1 MKIFSRAQIREI
13 EKNGFSQGIPALRM
27 MENAGSAMAKCIRE
41 NYPESENEYVAVV
54 CGKGN
59 NGGDGFV
66 IARKLN
72 ESGYKVAVVLT
83 QGKPVTDESNE
94 MFLRLRD
101 LSVTVVDMDAETERS
116 AKIIGGV
123 DLIVDAIFGIGFSG
137 QADKNTALIFKL
149 MNSSKAKIVSVD
161 IPSGVDCDNAYV
173 DSACIKADMTVT
185 PIGLKKA
192 QVLYPAAEYSGQV
205 KYVNIGLPSSCYD
218 TVVNEMYTLE
228 QGEIR
233 QFFKPRKPDANK
245 GDFGK
250 VLIFAGSYEMPGA
263 AVMAANAA
271 VNSGAGLVTL
281 AFPDKAYGAV
291 ASKITEPVLLPL
303 KSNENGRFSIAG
315 IEKAKEK
322 IKSADVILFGCGVGV
337 DFDTKEFF
345 KSVLL
350 EAKCPVIVDADG
362 INMLSECID
371 ILREVTAPVIL
382 TPHPGEAARLL
393 GTDALIIQSSR
404 LESVKRIAG
413 LTDAVTVLKGSGT
426 LVFSAN
432 DESAFINTLG
442 NPGMATGGSGDVLAG
457 LIASFVGQKMPLY
470 EAAVSAVYIH
480 ALAGDEVGEKYS
492 FMGVTPTKIIE
503 QLPSTLKKFE

>member
-1 MKIFSRAQIREI
+1 MKVFSRAQIREI

-41 NYPESENEYVAVV
+41 NYPESEYKYVAVV

-66 IARKLN
+66 IARKLC
-72 ESGYKVAVVLT
+72 ESDYTVAVVLT
-83 QGKPVTDESNE
+83 QGNPVTDESDE

-101 LSVTVVDMDAETERS
+101 LNVTVVDMDAETERS

-123 DLIVDAIFGIGFSG
+123 DLIVDAVFGIGFSG

-149 MNSSKAKIVSVD
+149 MNNAKAKIVSVD

-173 DSACIKADMTVT
+173 DSECVKADMTVT

-192 QVLYPAAEYSGQV
+192 QVIYPAAEYSGKV
-205 KYVNIGLPSSCYD
+205 NLVNIGLPPTCYD
-218 TVVNEMYTLE
+218 GVVNEMFTLDK
-228 QGEIR
+228 GEIR

-263 AVMAANAA
+263 AVLAANAA
-271 VNSGAGLVTL
+271 VNTGAGLVTL
-281 AFPDKAYGAV
+281 AFPDKAYSGI
-291 ASKITEPVLLPL
+291 ASKVTEPVLLPL
-303 KSNENGRFSIAG
+303 NSNENGRFSMSA

-322 IKSADVILFGCGVGV
+322 IKSADVILFGCGVGI

-345 KSVLL
+345 VSVLK
-350 EAKCPVIVDADG
+350 EAKCPVIIDADG
-362 INMLSECID
+362 INILSQNID
-371 ILREVTAPVIL
+371 ILREVTAPIVL

-393 GTDALIIQSSR
+393 ETDALIVQSSR
-404 LESVKRIAG
+404 LDSVKKISEKANA
-413 LTDAVTVLKGSGT
+413 LTVLKGSGT
-426 LVFSAN
+426 LVYNAN
-432 DESAFINTLG
+432 DDSAYINTLG
-442 NPGMATGGSGDVLAG
+442 NPGMATGGSGDVLSG
-457 LIASFVGQKMPLY
+457 IIASFVAQKMSLD
-470 EAAVSAVYIH
+470 EAAISAVFVH
-480 ALAGDEVGEKYS
+480 SLSGDEVKEKYS
-492 FMGVTPTKIIE
+492 QMGVTPVKMIE
-503 QLPSTLKKFE
+503 QLPSTLKLFE